1 MRDSKEMEKKQLGPL
16 DEELL
21 TSSHTKYSIKGFGF
35 QPNSGFSSFTGCLV
49 HSHVPLALQVLFL
62 TVFSVLLVVILVKVC
77 KIPSSQGQEESN
89 QKNVYEELTQLKAGI
104 DRLCR
109 SCPWDWTPFQGSCYF
124 FSLAQKSWNDSAT
137 ACHNMG
143 AQLVVIKSD
152 EEQNFLQQAS
162 KKRGYTWMGLIDIN
176 KESSWHWIDGTPLTL
191 SFMKYWNKGE
201 PNNLG
206 EEDCAEFRDDGWND
220 TKCYNKKFW
229 ICKKLETS
237 CPSK

>member
-62 TVFSVLLVVILVKVC
+62 TVFSVLLVVILVK
-77 KIPSSQGQEESN
+77 
-89 QKNVYEELTQLKAGI
+89 